1 MFDRDH
7 PFTKAPAES
16 SNRLSSEPYCD
27 RKAHVASNLYEL
39 IHSESSYFDD
49 RDDAQ
54 KGQYKES
61 LVDEGNKISGVDD
74 DEENIMVVVVNKT
87 VGLKAAMAKAA
98 LLEED
103 LSSKK
108 KKKTKNGAVINEQDS
123 TGILSQKGNS

>member
-7 PFTKAPAES
+7 PFTKPPAES

-39 IHSESSYFDD
+39 LHSESSYFDD

-74 DEENIMVVVVNKT
+74 DEENMVVVVNKT

-108 KKKTKNGAVINEQDS
+108 KKKTKNGAVINGQDS